1 MIKIPIIN
9 PANGKTLS
17 HIEGSLSDEDGN
29 TFPIVENV
37 PRITSHENY
46 TQSFGFQ
53 WNKFSKSQI
62 DRESDSFEISKSR
75 FFAETGWDKENLN
88 GKAVLEIGCGPG
100 RFSNVVL
107 KHTNATLY
115 SIDYSDAVTANWRN
129 NYKVSPDRFF
139 LFQASVY
146 ETPFPDNS
154 FDKVFCFGVLQ
165 HTPDFEASVKAM
177 IAKAKPG
184 AEIIV
189 DFYPINGWWTKLN
202 AKYILRPFT
211 KRMSHDKLLS
221 MIENNIDWLLKAS
234 LGLRRVGLGVLA
246 RFLPICELDG
256 MIANSDEELRDL
268 LVLDTF
274 DQYSP
279 QHDHPQ
285 RIKDVAEMFRKYR
298 TDVTFAGFIS
308 YSGSC
313 TAAVVKGVKK

>member
-1 MIKIPIIN
+1 MK
-9 PANGKTLS
+9 
-17 HIEGSLSDEDGN
+17 
-29 TFPIVENV
+29 
-37 PRITSHENY
+37 
-46 TQSFGFQ
+46 
-53 WNKFSKSQI
+53 
-62 DRESDSFEISKSR
+62 
-75 FFAETGWDKENLN
+75 
-88 GKAVLEIGCGPG
+88 
-100 RFSNVVL
+100 NVVL
-107 KHTNATLY
+107 NHTNATLY

-165 HTPDFEASVKAM
+165 HTPDFEASIKAM

-221 MIENNIDWLLKAS
+221 MIENNIDWLLKVS

-268 LVLDTF
+268 VILDTF

-279 QHDHPQ
+279 QHDNPQ
-285 RIKDVAEMFRKYR
+285 RIEDVAEMFRKYR
-298 TDVTFAGFIS
+298 TDVTFAGFVS
-308 YSGSC
+308 YSGSYS
-313 TAAVVKGVKK
+313 AAVVKGVKK